1 MFVRATIFII
11 IFYLLVGFSGYIS
24 FSKVA
29 KKFELI
35 LLRDPLKDSKDILM
49 KIGIAFF
56 GV

>member
-1 MFVRATIFII
+1 
-11 IFYLLVGFSGYIS
+11 LVGFSGYIS